1 MLMIHGYHVIL
12 PMYGFWLP
20 NDPRGSWSDFV
31 WAWEL
36 VRFGKATKTIERRD
50 IMELTQDELQEREAA
65 RNGLKYEPVS
75 INGQQALSIA
85 NGFGFRAKRSNY
97 SIWACAI
104 LPEHTHLV
112 LARHTYIVE
121 QMAKLLKAAA
131 TTEIVKVGRHPL
143 QKYKAADGSLPHMW
157 AESQWKVYLD
167 SEEQIENAIRYVN
180 ENPEREGKNRQHWS
194 FISPFRGLEPG
205 HITYH

>member
-1 MLMIHGYHVIL
+1 MIHGYHLIL

-31 WAWEL
+31 WKWEL
-36 VRFGKATKTIERRD
+36 VRFGKATKSIDRREVMD
-50 IMELTQDELQEREAA
+50 LTESELQQREAA
-65 RNGLKYEPVS
+65 RNVLNYEPVS

-85 NGFGFRAKRSNY
+85 NGFAHRITRSNY
-97 SIWACAI
+97 SVWACAI

-112 LARHTYIVE
+112 LARHTYKVE

-131 TTEIVKVGRHPL
+131 TTRIIKDGRHPF
-143 QKYKAADGSLPHMW
+143 AMHTAVESTFPHMW
-157 AESQWKVYLD
+157 AESHWKVYLD
-167 SEEQIENAIRYVN
+167 SEEQIDAAVRYVN
-180 ENPEREGKNRQHWS
+180 ENPEREGKQRQHWS
-194 FISPFRGLEPG
+194 FVTPFRGLEPG

>member
-1 MLMIHGYHVIL
+1 MIHGYHLIL

-36 VRFGKATKTIERRD
+36 VRFGKATRTLERRE
-50 IMELTQDELQEREAA
+50 IMELTQDELQQREAA

-75 INGQQALSIA
+75 IDGQQALSIV
-85 NGFGFRAKRSNY
+85 NGFASRAKRSHY
-97 SIWACAI
+97 SVWACAI

-112 LARHTYIVE
+112 VARHTYKVE
-121 QMAKLLKAAA
+121 QMAKLLKGAA
-131 TTEIVKVGRHPL
+131 TTQIIKDKRHPL
-143 QKYKAADGSLPHMW
+143 EKHKGANGSLPHMW

-167 SEEQIENAIRYVN
+167 SEEQIVTAIRYVN
-180 ENPEREGKNRQHWS
+180 ENPEREGKKGQHWS
-194 FISPFRGLEPG
+194 FISLFRGLEAG

>member
-1 MLMIHGYHVIL
+1 MIHGYHLIL

-31 WAWEL
+31 WKWEL
-36 VRFGKATKTIERRD
+36 VRFGKATKSIDRREVMD
-50 IMELTQDELQEREAA
+50 LTEAELQQGEAA
-65 RNGLKYEPVS
+65 QAALKHQPVS
-75 INGQQALSIA
+75 LTGQQALSIA
-85 NGFGFRAKRSNY
+85 NGFAYRAKRSNY

-104 LPEHTHLV
+104 LPEHAHLV
-112 LARHTYIVE
+112 LARHTYKVE

-131 TTEIVKVGRHPL
+131 TTEIIKDGLHPFAEF
-143 QKYKAADGSLPHMW
+143 KDSDDCFPHMW

-167 SEEQIENAIRYVN
+167 SEEQIENAIRYVD
-180 ENPEREGKNRQHWS
+180 ENPEREGKKRQSWS
-194 FISPFRGLEPG
+194 FVSPFRGLEPG